1 MTLLL
6 GLIFGAIGSAFIF
19 YGKKEQDALILITGF
34 LLAICPYFFSNVIV
48 VLLIGAG
55 LSMVPV
61 GRSKGWF

>member
-19 YGKKEQDALILITGF
+19 YGKKQQDALILITGV
-34 LLAICPYFFSNVIV
+34 LLAIFPYFVSNVLLT
-48 VLLIGAG
+48 LLIGAG
-55 LSMVPV
+55 LSMVPI